1 MNPFQVFVSNL
12 NQLGFFGFLL
22 PWVFV
27 FVVTFGLLV
36 KTKVL
41 GEDLKLIAV
50 FSIVT
55 GFFVMGFGG
64 PWLANFFINLFGIA
78 AVIIAGILVIV
89 LFMAMSGIGIDSLA
103 KSQATLAAAIGIGI
117 IVFILALGAINVAI
131 SPTVIAIV
139 LMLVIMIAAF
149 AFIVKS

>member
-1 MNPFQVFVSNL
+1 MNPFQIFVSNL

-89 LFMAMSGIGIDSLA
+89 LFMAMSGISIDALA

-117 IVFILALGAINVAI
+117 IVFIMALGAINVVI

-149 AFIVKS
+149 AFIIKS